1 MKLLAILIA
10 ILFQNICTAQST
22 FVVKTGKKAN
32 YTLEIP
38 KEFTAMEAI
47 GANVDLK
54 FVDKNGASI
63 NTVVK
68 KLPAGVKESQIIEMS
83 YPSDATVKEQLEAQG
98 LEEVKIIKR
107 GMTLINGVNTYYQ
120 YYTTNVDG
128 TTLYYHSINQFRKGN
143 MIVLTFACQ
152 YSEKHNYMAYI
163 NRTINSLTHK

>member
-1 MKLLAILIA
+1 MKLLVILTA
-10 ILFQNICTAQST
+10 ILFHNICTAQST

-38 KEFTAMEAI
+38 KDFTAMEAI

-83 YPSDATVKEQLEAQG
+83 YPLLPFQTFRTSNYFWSKP
-98 LEEVKIIKR
+98 KR
-107 GMTLINGVNTYYQ
+107 I
-120 YYTTNVDG
+120 
-128 TTLYYHSINQFRKGN
+128 HAF
-143 MIVLTFACQ
+143 
-152 YSEKHNYMAYI
+152 
-163 NRTINSLTHK
+163 